1 MMLQRNEENAVPT
14 LEARR
19 SGRSHKEDRDA
30 LLDAKDETI
39 VELRAQVALLRNEL
53 RRKDAL
59 LSRLTESIGE
69 LSARV
74 SEAADGSRRV
84 VPGSAVW
91 AKDSAS
97 DSRQR
102 LEKPER
108 PTLPEGYRVVAV
120 ASDAWVLVTSRG
132 VRVAGYRGELDL
144 HRVASEAREHH
155 QRG

>member
-1 MMLQRNEENAVPT
+1 MLQRNEENAVST

-19 SGRSHKEDRDA
+19 SGRSHEEDRDA
-30 LLDAKDETI
+30 LLEAKDETI
-39 VELRAQVALLRNEL
+39 AELRAQVALLRDEL

-59 LSRLTESIGE
+59 LSRLTESMGE

-84 VPGSAVW
+84 VPGGAVW
-91 AKDSAS
+91 AEGPAS
-97 DSRQR
+97 DGRQR

-108 PTLPEGYRVVAV
+108 PKLPEGYRVVAV

-144 HRVASEAREHH
+144 HRVASEAREHY